1 MFFLVYLYRRIK
13 ITMYYTLLFSHS
25 VVRWLVVISLLCSVF
40 RAAKG
45 YFAKSTF
52 NKVDN
57 AVRHWTAT
65 IAHIQLLI
73 GIVLYFESPVVRH
86 FFANVRDNLKF
97 FNLTFFAFVHS
108 TIMFTAVVFITIGS
122 SRSKRMA
129 SDQEKFKIILLWYTL
144 ALLFI
149 LIAVPWPF
157 SPFANRPY
165 LR

>member
-1 MFFLVYLYRRIK
+1 
-13 ITMYYTLLFSHS
+13 MYYTLLFSHN
-25 VVRWLVVISLLCSVF
+25 VVRWLVVISLLYSVY

-45 YFAKSTF
+45 YFNNSPYSKS
-52 NKVDN
+52 DN

-65 IAHIQLLI
+65 IAHVQLLI
-73 GIVLYFESPVVRH
+73 GILLYFESPVVRY
-86 FFANVRDNLKF
+86 FFANIRDNLKF

-122 SRSKRMA
+122 SKSKRMG
-129 SDQEKFKIILLWYTL
+129 SDQEKFKTILLWYTL
-144 ALLFI
+144 ALVFI
-149 LIAVPWPF
+149 LIAIPWPF